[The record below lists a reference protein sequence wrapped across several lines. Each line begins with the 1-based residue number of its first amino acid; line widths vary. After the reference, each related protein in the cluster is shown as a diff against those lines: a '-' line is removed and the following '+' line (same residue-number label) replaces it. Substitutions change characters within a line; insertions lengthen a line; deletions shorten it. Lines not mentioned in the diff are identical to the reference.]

1 MNPANARVYVKFIDG
16 VEVSIPID
24 AVLVSENIY
33 QLLADD
39 EFDYDNNAVL
49 FEFGSHDV
57 VKTHPPG
64 SEKQLPTAY
73 ELITAGDVRNLQK
86 RLLIHILLNSPEP
99 QELFGEVSQNEIKS
113 ICQKIEEATF
123 WYPDIKKWFS
133 LHKETIKG
141 LLKN

>member
-1 MNPANARVYVKFIDG
+1 MNPANARVYVKFVDG
-16 VEVSIPID
+16 VEVFIPID
-24 AVLVSENIY
+24 AVLVSENVY

-39 EFDYDNNAVL
+39 EFDYEDNAVL
-49 FEFGSHDV
+49 FEFGSRDV
-57 VKTHPPG
+57 VKTYPPEG
-64 SEKQLPTAY
+64 EKRLPTAN
-73 ELITAGDVRNLQK
+73 ELITAGDERNLQK

-123 WYPDIKKWFS
+123 GYPNIKKWFS

-141 LLKN
+141 LLRS